1 MVNIKPQDV
10 FDHLGYDITDEMI
23 ERKINHL
30 ITVADSYLKGAIGEG
45 YPDDDPRAKE
55 LALTVIA
62 DLYDQR
68 AYTSEKVSNQV
79 RQLVNDFSLQLRLE
93 LVRSKG
99 GD

>member
-1 MVNIKPQDV
+1 MVNIKLQDV

-30 ITVADSYLKGAIGEG
+30 ITVADSYLTGAIGEG
-45 YPDDDPRAKE
+45 YPDDDPRVKE
-55 LALTVIA
+55 LGLTVIA
-62 DLYDQR
+62 DLYEQR
-68 AYTSEKVSNQV
+68 SYTSEKVSNQV

-93 LVRSKG
+93 LARSKG